1 MVKDASEVPST
12 DSADSVAGRASI
24 ILESSAFSSLD
35 QATQGEVSAVFKDYI
50 ATDEERKFNFDVVAA
65 AKHRRSL
72 ATSLDLYSK
81 KLAQTNIDSF
91 KFLTDAQRK
100 AKEQELL
107 FTFYLLVTQF
117 KLDEAE
123 HRRQSHGERV
133 AQIHQC
139 TKLIMTLRQSSSK
152 ETPTA
157 QLQTAIDNTE
167 KTLKYL
173 GLTIIGPE
181 IAKRVEEMASAKS
194 STTVHWM
201 SEFNSRRLYWVWG
214 GGLLT
219 SVISML
225 PDGFGDKL
233 QGEKVLAAPSPVL
246 GYISWILYYARLGI
260 SLGLLLKHT
269 IAGPWM
275 SEEERK
281 IPAFER
287 FKTQWDKRKFSILND
302 AIWATVNLVTFFW
315 LTGNGML
322 GYYGNVL
329 TAGLLL
335 FDVCMNV
342 WRLCEEQTR
351 HAAQL
356 QKYDED
362 IKALNAKISAA
373 TDDKERKEL
382 EEQLK
387 ILAAVRAEF
396 VREGRYKRY
405 SAINDLVYSVSLFA
419 AFAVVCCVFMPPAL
433 IPAATSLLLGVVGA
447 AICFTLTV
455 AYSIASTAIEIA
467 KFRSKKQAVYAE
479 AESLLQAFKECT
491 DVDTKKLLYLDIKQ
505 VLAESA
511 YQEKLAQFQK
521 IKLIRGIFIDAFMPP
536 IILASLLFLPL
547 GAGLGVIAAAI
558 AIGVISYFIVNRLE
572 PKAEQQPSFS
582 ESAYEAFVKDPS
594 LENLTAKKPGFFSE
608 KSPKPGRD
616 GDLAEPQSAATITR
630 IGDASSAAY

>member
-1 MVKDASEVPST
+1 MVKDASEVSGTEAT
-12 DSADSVAGRASI
+12 DSAAGRASI

-35 QATQGEVSAVFKDYI
+35 ETAQAEVSAVFNDYI
-50 ATDEERKFNFDVVAA
+50 AAGEHTFNFDVIAA

-72 ATSLDLYSK
+72 STSLSLYSAR
-81 KLAQTNIDSF
+81 LAQTNSASF
-91 KFLTDAQRK
+91 KFLTDAERA

-107 FTFYLLVTQF
+107 FTFYLLATQF
-117 KLDEAE
+117 RLDEAE
-123 HRRQSHGERV
+123 HRRQSHGERL

-139 TKLIMTLRQSSSK
+139 TRLIYSLRQSASK
-152 ETPTA
+152 DTPAA
-157 QLQTAIDNTE
+157 QQQAAIDDSE

-181 IAKRVEEMASAKS
+181 VAKRVAEMASAKS

-233 QGEKVLAAPSPVL
+233 QGETVLAAPSPAL
-246 GYISWILYYARLGI
+246 GYISWILYYARMGI

-275 SEEERK
+275 SKEERK

-302 AIWATVNLVTFFW
+302 AVWATVNLVTFFW

-342 WRLCEEQTR
+342 WRLLEEQTR

-356 QKYDED
+356 QKYNNDILKLQARIAAAQEDSDE
-362 IKALNAKISAA
+362 KKS
-373 TDDKERKEL
+373 L
-382 EEQLK
+382 EAQLK
-387 ILAAVRAEF
+387 NLAAVRKEF
-396 VREGRYKRY
+396 EREGKYKHY

-419 AFAVVCCVFMPPAL
+419 AFAVVCCLFVPPAI

-447 AICFTLTV
+447 GICFTLTV

-467 KFRSKKQAVYAE
+467 KFRSKKQAIYEE
-479 AESLLQAFKECT
+479 AENLLQAFKDCT
-491 DVDTKKLLYLDIKQ
+491 DPNTKKLLYLDIKQ
-505 VLAESA
+505 ALAESA

-558 AIGVISYFIVNRLE
+558 AIGIISYFIVNRLE
-572 PKAEQQPSFS
+572 PKAEQLPSFS
-582 ESAYEAFVKDPS
+582 ETAYKTFESAPS
-594 LENLTAKKPGFFSE
+594 LEILTAKKPGFFSE
-608 KSPKPGRD
+608 TTPKPGRD
-616 GDLAEPQSAATITR
+616 TDSTEPQSAATISR
-630 IGDASSAAY
+630 GDSAASAY